1 MRGRAGFGNTEP
13 HGGRSCSIRTARRHS
28 RRALRRLLGDRTGG
42 VAIEFAI
49 LAPIF
54 IVSFLVLVEVGLVFL
69 SYNLAEKSVFN
80 LSRAMMT
87 PATRPTTERAAIALI
102 TSKIDTGFIGAPKRV
117 TARPLTGQPP
127 ARNAPTYVITKDQPT
142 IVTVTYNRVKLV
154 PLPNLGGI
162 FPTAFAD
169 TINVSTVV
177 VPQ

>member
-1 MRGRAGFGNTEP
+1 
-13 HGGRSCSIRTARRHS
+13 
-28 RRALRRLLGDRTGG
+28 LLGDRTGV

-54 IVSFLVLVEVGLVFL
+54 ILSFLVLVEVGLVYL
-69 SYNLAEKSVFN
+69 SYNLAEKSVFD

-87 PATRPTTERAAIALI
+87 AATRPTTERAAIALI
-102 TSKIDTGFIGAPKRV
+102 TSKIDAGFIGAPTKV

-127 ARNAPTYVITKDQPT
+127 AKNAPAFAVTSNQPT
-142 IVTVTYNRVKLV
+142 IVTVTYKRVKLV
-154 PLPNLGGI
+154 PLPNLGGV

-169 TINVSTVV
+169 TIKVSTVV